1 MALERNVTNLKN
13 AMASAD
19 ARIEKMSEI
28 HRFGRAE
35 LDYMKILYQS
45 VSNDQRLKVFRD
57 LRTRLY
63 TKAGGKNFVC
73 MVTSVVPV
81 GGCSYVVNN
90 LAAAIALDR
99 TRTSLVVDCNYYA
112 PAAENLI
119 VTDTDAGLTD
129 YLDSPNMGV
138 ESIVY
143 ASGIPRVRVIPV
155 GGNREGATERLS
167 SRRMHAFLQ
176 ELKVRYPDRYVIID
190 SPSVGEYAADV
201 RILASMCDLVVL
213 VVPYGKVTES
223 QVQFCID
230 TIGQKRLAGMVF
242 NHM

>member
-1 MALERNVTNLKN
+1 MALEKNVTNLKN
-13 AMASAD
+13 AMSPAD

-28 HRFGRAE
+28 HRFSRAE
-35 LDYMKILYQS
+35 LDHMKILYQS

-63 TKAGGKNFVC
+63 SRAGGKNFVC
-73 MVTSVVPV
+73 MVTSVVPN
-81 GGCSYVVNN
+81 GGCTYVVNN
-90 LAAAIALDR
+90 LSAAIALDK

-112 PAAENLI
+112 PSADSLI
-119 VTDTDAGLTD
+119 VTETDAGLTD

-138 ESIVY
+138 ESVVY
-143 ASGIPRVRVIPV
+143 ASGLPRVRVVPV
-155 GGNREGATERLS
+155 GGNCEGATERFS
-167 SRRMHAFLQ
+167 SRRMHTFLQ
-176 ELKVRYPDRYVIID
+176 ELKARYPDRYVIID
-190 SPSVGEYAADV
+190 SPSVGEYSADV
-201 RILASMCDLVVL
+201 RIIASMCDLVVL

-230 TIGQKRLAGMVF
+230 AIGQKRLAGMVF

>member
-1 MALERNVTNLKN
+1 MALERNVTNLKD
-13 AMASAD
+13 AIASAD
-19 ARIEKMSEI
+19 ARIDRMSEI

-35 LDYMKILYQS
+35 LDHMKILHQS
-45 VSNDQRLKVFRD
+45 VSNDQRLKVFRE

-73 MVTSVVPV
+73 LVTSVMPK
-81 GGCSYVVNN
+81 GGCTYVVNN
-90 LAAAIALDR
+90 LAAAIALDK
-99 TRTSLVVDCNYYA
+99 TRTSMVVDCNYYS
-112 PAAENLI
+112 PSAEALI

-129 YLDSPNMGV
+129 YLDSPGMGV

-143 ASGIPRVRVIPV
+143 ASGLPRVRVVPV

-167 SRRMHAFLQ
+167 SKRMHTCLQ
-176 ELKVRYPDRYVIID
+176 EIKTRYADRFILID
-190 SPSVGEYAADV
+190 SPPVGEYSADI
-201 RILASMCDLVVL
+201 RILASMCDFVVL

-230 TIGQKRLAGMVF
+230 AIGKNRLAGMVF

>member
-1 MALERNVTNLKN
+1 MPLERNVTNLKD
-13 AMASAD
+13 AAASAD
-19 ARIEKMSEI
+19 ARIDRMSEI
-28 HRFGRAE
+28 HRFSRAE
-35 LDYMKILYQS
+35 LDHMKILYQS
-45 VSNDQRLKVFRD
+45 VSNDMRLKVFRD

-73 MVTSVVPV
+73 MITSVVPN

-90 LAAAIALDR
+90 LAAAIALDK
-99 TRTSLVVDCNYYA
+99 TRTSMVVDCNYYA
-112 PAAENLI
+112 PWADNLI
-119 VTDTDAGLTD
+119 VTETDAGLTD
-129 YLDSPNMGV
+129 YLESPTMGV

-143 ASGIPRVRVIPV
+143 ASGLPRVRVVPV

-167 SRRMHAFLQ
+167 SKRMYAFLQ
-176 ELKVRYPDRYVIID
+176 ELKARYSDRYIIMD
-190 SPSVGEYAADV
+190 SPSVGEYSADI
-201 RILASMCDLVVL
+201 RILASMCDLVIL

-230 TIGQKRLAGMVF
+230 AIGQKRLAGMVF